1 MIGGTKVI
9 IFFEMT
15 LFEIL
20 NFNKEI
26 IDRLISAGFKVG
38 DSKYLELYRDY
49 VRMHNQGEK
58 MTYIVTALSERYS
71 VSERKIYSIIK
82 KFETNCTAGAV

>member
-1 MIGGTKVI
+1 M
-9 IFFEMT
+9 
-15 LFEIL
+15 
-20 NFNKEI
+20 
-26 IDRLISAGFKVG
+26 
-38 DSKYLELYRDY
+38 
-49 VRMHNQGEK
+49 RMRNQGEK

>member
-1 MIGGTKVI
+1 
-9 IFFEMT
+9 MT

-20 NFNKEI
+20 NFNRELLK
-26 IDRLISAGFKVG
+26 RLISVGFKVG
-38 DSKYLELYRDY
+38 DSKYLELYADY

-58 MTYIVTALSERYS
+58 ITYIVMVLSERYG

>member
-1 MIGGTKVI
+1 
-9 IFFEMT
+9 MT

-38 DSKYLELYRDY
+38 DSKYLELYADY
-49 VRMHNQGEK
+49 MRMRNQGEK